1 VLNPIPAQSP
11 ALPLIAVIAAAW
23 ALPSLAAEHSV
34 ADQAAFRA
42 VMTRVQPGDT
52 VILKNGEWR
61 DFEILFEAR
70 GQPDRP
76 ITLTAETK
84 GRVFISGKSNLR
96 LAGEHLVVSGL
107 VFRDGYTPSEE
118 VIAFRRDSKRLAN
131 YTRVTE
137 VVIDAFNPLER
148 SRQDQWVALHGQFNR
163 VDHSQFVGKT
173 NAGVTLA
180 VIRQATE
187 PLENRHRIDH
197 NYFGFRPPLGS
208 NGGETIRIGTSDES
222 LSDSHTVVE
231 RNYFERCDGE
241 VEIVSNKSGG
251 NTFRGNTFFES
262 QGSLVLRHGNG
273 NLVED
278 NVFIGNGRA
287 HTGGIRVINA
297 RQTIRGNYL
306 EGLAG
311 TGFASALAVMNG
323 VPNSAINRYHQVN
336 AAAIEHNTIID
347 ATRITLG
354 AGADTERSAPPIGSR
369 FARNLIVSQR
379 GEEVFLIE
387 ADMAG
392 LAMSG
397 NVQNDVSKPAIAR
410 GVARQDVKLERANN
424 GLLYPTD
431 PALVKAGAPRT
442 LKPVTKQETGVDWY
456 AKPAAERIDGEF
468 DRGRVHR
475 ISARS
480 AASLTDAI
488 AKSGSGDTVELEPG
502 EYWVHAPIAVVHP
515 ITIAAASSA
524 SKASTPEALVTI
536 YFTQPSLFVLKRG
549 GSLRLSGVKISGAKA
564 PLAQGNVLI
573 ALDGQRA
580 PTHYSIEVADSSFV
594 ELHRSPAFDFFA
606 ATPNS
611 FAQRI
616 EIRNSRFSDVSGHVI
631 ATRTHDQNDALYAI
645 ERVQI
650 SASEFNNV
658 GQVADV
664 FRGGRDE
671 STFGPRFTLTES
683 IVMGSGRASGA
694 SVRLVGALFTN
705 ISNNRFNDS
714 GPVEVT
720 HGVGAPHTVIADN
733 GFLNTALP
741 VVHEL
746 YAKGVSRAVLT
757 GNVVGAP
764 R

>member
-1 VLNPIPAQSP
+1 MPRQRARR
-11 ALPLIAVIAAAW
+11 LIAIITAAW
-23 ALPSLAAEHSV
+23 ALPSLAAEYSV

-42 VMTRVQPGDT
+42 AMTRVQPGDT

-70 GQPDRP
+70 GEPDRP
-76 ITLTAETK
+76 ITLSAETK
-84 GRVFISGKSNLR
+84 GRVSITGRSNLR

-107 VFRDGYTPSEE
+107 VFRDGHTPSDE
-118 VIAFRRDSKRLAN
+118 VIAFRRDSKRLAHRS
-131 YTRVTE
+131 RVTE
-137 VVIDAFNPLER
+137 VVIDAFNQPER
-148 SRQDQWVALHGQFNR
+148 SQQDQWVALHGQFNR

-180 VIRQATE
+180 VIRQAGE
-187 PLENRHRIDH
+187 PLDNRHRIDH

-222 LSDSHTVVE
+222 LSDSHTLVE

-273 NLVED
+273 NLVEN
-278 NVFIGNGRA
+278 NVFIGNGRP
-287 HTGGIRVINA
+287 HTGGIRIINA

-323 VPNSAINRYHQVN
+323 VPQSAINRYHQVN
-336 AAAIEHNTIID
+336 TAVIENNTIVD

-354 AGADTERSAPPIGSR
+354 AGADAERSAPPVNSR
-369 FARNLIVSQR
+369 FARNLIVNQR
-379 GEEVFLIE
+379 GEDVFLIE

-397 NVQNDVSKPAIAR
+397 NVQNNVSKPTIAR
-410 GVARQDVKLERANN
+410 GVARQDVKLERGDN

-431 PALVKAGAPRT
+431 PALAAVGAPRT
-442 LKPVTKQETGVDWY
+442 LKPVTKDETGVEWY
-456 AKPAAERIDGEF
+456 AKPTGERSDAEF
-468 DRGRVHR
+468 DRGRTHR
-475 ISARS
+475 ISPRS
-480 AASLTDAI
+480 AGSLQA
-488 AKSGSGDTVELEPG
+488 AVANSKGGDTVELEPG
-502 EYWVHAPIAVVHP
+502 EYLVDAPLEVTHP
-515 ITIAAASSA
+515 MTIAGAG
-524 SKASTPEALVTI
+524 PRVTI
-536 YFTQPSLFVLKRG
+536 YFSQQSLFVLKRG
-549 GSLRLSGVKISGAKA
+549 GSLRLRGVDISGAKA
-564 PLAQGNVLI
+564 PLAAGNVLI
-573 ALDGQRA
+573 ALDSHPVPA
-580 PTHYSIEVADSSFV
+580 HYSIEVVDSSFAR
-594 ELHRSPAFDFFA
+594 LFDFIA
-606 ATPNS
+606 APPAS

-631 ATRTHDQNDALYAI
+631 GTRTHDQNDPLYAI
-645 ERVQI
+645 ERVVI
-650 SASEFNNV
+650 AASEFHNV
-658 GQVADV
+658 GQVADL

-671 STFGPRFTLTES
+671 STFGPRFTMTGS
-683 IVMGSGRASGA
+683 IVTGSGRTAGA
-694 SVRLVGALFTN
+694 SVRLVGVLFTD
-705 ISNNRFNDS
+705 ISNNRFSDS
-714 GPVEVT
+714 GPVEVV
-720 HGVGAPHTVIADN
+720 HGVGAPQTAIADN
-733 GFLNTALP
+733 TFLNTALP

-746 YAKGVSRAVLT
+746 YAKGVGASR
-757 GNVVGAP
+757 